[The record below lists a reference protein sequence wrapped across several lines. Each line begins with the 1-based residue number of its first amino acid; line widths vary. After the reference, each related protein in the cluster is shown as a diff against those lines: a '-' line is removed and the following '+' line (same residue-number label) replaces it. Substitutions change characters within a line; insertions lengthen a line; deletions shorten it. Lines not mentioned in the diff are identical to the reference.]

1 MSETFRN
8 TMNIA
13 ENSAETNGSNG
24 ANHAEP
30 KPFQFFTVASLT
42 RIGNQVA
49 RDLND
54 LAAGLQQCS
63 EASIF
68 HHCFQTLGIHHFLT
82 EGFSNDF
89 AQWVLSATNREELA
103 EQLAS
108 LDVRDYVSL
117 AELRADLVRYVT
129 DYCKAY
135 PQHAQQPAL
144 ESFYFCENVDVT
156 LPLGVTARTLDEFRQ
171 GVEKLSHGSF
181 YFHFISSRLRLGL
194 RSNDFSVWLRATLG
208 LEKLAYH
215 VDRIDI
221 YTNTIDSARAI
232 LIRLIQRELNSSEG
246 RKS

>member
-1 MSETFRN
+1 MSEISSN
-8 TMNIA
+8 ALNVA
-13 ENSAETNGSNG
+13 ENSNGANG

-30 KPFQFFTVASLT
+30 QPFQFITVASLT

-63 EASIF
+63 DASIF

-108 LDVRDYVSL
+108 IDVRDYVSL
-117 AELRADLVRYVT
+117 AELRADLARYVAE
-129 DYCKAY
+129 YCKAY

-181 YFHFISSRLRLGL
+181 YFHFISSRLRLQL
-194 RSNDFSVWLRATLG
+194 KTNDFSRWLA
-208 LEKLAYH
+208 
-215 VDRIDI
+215 
-221 YTNTIDSARAI
+221 NTFSG
-232 LIRLIQRELNSSEG
+232 Q
-246 RKS
+246 KV

>member
-1 MSETFRN
+1 MSEISSN
-8 TMNIA
+8 ALNVV
-13 ENSAETNGSNG
+13 ENSAGANG
-24 ANHAEP
+24 ANGANRAEP
-30 KPFQFFTVASLT
+30 RLFQFFTVASLT

-49 RDLND
+49 RDLNG

-63 EASIF
+63 DASIF

-108 LDVRDYVSL
+108 LDVRDFVSL
-117 AELRADLVRYVT
+117 AELRADLIRHVT
-129 DYCKAY
+129 EYCRAY

-144 ESFYFCENVDVT
+144 ESFYFCENVDIT
-156 LPLGVTARTLDEFRQ
+156 LPLGVTARTLEEFSH
-171 GVEKLSHGSF
+171 GVEKLSHSAF

-194 RSNDFSVWLRATLG
+194 GSNDFSVWLRAALG

-221 YTNTIDSARAI
+221 YTNTIDSARAV
-232 LIRLIQRELNSSEG
+232 LLRLIQRELNSSEM
-246 RKS
+246 RKP

>member
-1 MSETFRN
+1 MSEAISSPAN
-8 TMNIA
+8 AAANA
-13 ENSAETNGSNG
+13 AGTNGSNG
-24 ANHAEP
+24 TERQ
-30 KPFQFFTVASLT
+30 PFQFFTVASLT

-54 LAAGLQQCS
+54 LTAGLQQCS
-63 EASIF
+63 DASIF
-68 HHCFQTLGIHHFLT
+68 HHCFQTLGTHHFLT

-103 EQLAS
+103 EQMAA
-108 LDVRDYVSL
+108 LDVRDYVSI

-135 PQHAQQPAL
+135 PQIAQQPAL
-144 ESFYFCENVDVT
+144 EAFYFCENVDVT
-156 LPLGVTARTLDEFRQ
+156 FPLGVTARTLEEFSK
-171 GVEKLSHGSF
+171 GLEKLSHSSF
-181 YFHFISSRLRLGL
+181 YFHFIASRLRLGL
-194 RSNDFSVWLRATLG
+194 RTNDFSLWLRGTLG

-232 LIRLIQRELNSSEG
+232 LLRLIEREMRQS
-246 RKS
+246 